1 MADNV
6 TIPATGTGTATPV
19 IATDERTIAATTV
32 QIQRMV
38 AIGSSSIAAAQTTI
52 SNSSATIAAARDTRQ
67 RLIIVNRQTVAIFI
81 ELTTATTSD
90 FRLDPGES
98 ITLYTTGLV
107 AGITSAA
114 YSASGDAKVHS
125 IEEYD

>member
-6 TIPATGTGTATPV
+6 TIPATGTGTATPI
-19 IATDERTIAATTV
+19 IATDERTISATTV
-32 QIQRMV
+32 QIQRVV
-38 AIGSSSIAAAQTTI
+38 AIGSSSIAAAQTTV
-52 SNSSATIAAARDTRQ
+52 SNSNTTICAARETRQ
-67 RLIIVNRQTVAIFI
+67 RLIIVNRQTVPVFI

-98 ITLYTTGLV
+98 VTLYTTGLV

-114 YSASGDAKVHS
+114 YTASGDAKVHT